1 MASYAIKGD
10 FIWTE
15 EPSRFRTMRNGY
27 LVVDNGVIESL
38 TEECPENY
46 DIIDYSGH
54 LIIPGLS
61 DLHLHAPQYAYM
73 GLYMDEELL
82 TWLEKHTFP
91 EEAKYGNIG
100 YAEKAYTA
108 FVKDLLSGP
117 TTRLSA
123 FGTIHADST
132 LLLMR
137 LLDEAGFYGFA
148 GKVNMD
154 RNSPDYLSE
163 DTDVSISETIRFLDS
178 AEGNIK
184 PIITPRFIP
193 SCSDKLL
200 RKLGMIAKERNL
212 PVQSHLD
219 ENLSEIS
226 WVQELCPW
234 SEFYGDAY
242 DRSGLFGGADC
253 PTIMAH
259 CVYSD
264 DREIARMKER
274 GVFIAHCPESNMNL
288 SSGIAPVRRYLE
300 EGMRIGLG
308 SDVAGG
314 STENLF
320 RAMSFAVQ
328 ASKMRWRLTDQT
340 EAPLTAEE
348 VFYMASKGGGAF
360 FGKAG
365 SFENGYD
372 FDAVVLDDSRL
383 KSPRPLDI
391 RSRLERMIYLA
402 DEREIRAKFVKGQE
416 ISL

>member
-137 LLDEAGFYGFA
+137 LLDEAGFCGFA

-219 ENLSEIS
+219 ENLSEVE
-226 WVQELCPW
+226 WVKELCPW
-234 SEFYGDAY
+234 STSYSDAY
-242 DRSGLFGGADC
+242 DHFGLLGNT

-259 CVYSD
+259 VVWPSD
-264 DREIARMKER
+264 DEIALLSER
-274 GVFIAHCPESNMNL
+274 DVFVAHAPSSNTNL
-288 SSGIAPVRRYLE
+288 SSGIAPVRKFMKN
-300 EGMRIGLG
+300 GVKTGLAT
-308 SDVAGG
+308 DVSGG
-314 STENLF
+314 SSLSLF
-320 RAMSFAVQ
+320 RVIQDAIGV
-328 ASKMRWRLTDQT
+328 SKLRWRIKDDSDS
-340 EAPLTAEE
+340 PLTTSEA
-348 VFYMASKGGGAF
+348 FFLASKGGGAF
-360 FGKAG
+360 FGKVG
-365 SFENGYD
+365 SFEAG
-372 FDAVVLDDSRL
+372 FDADFSVLDESL
-383 KSPRPLDI
+383 INTPLDGL
-391 RSRLERMIYLA
+391 SVSERLEMYIYRAA
-402 DEREIRAKFVKGQE
+402 DKPVFAKYIKGKKVH
-416 ISL
+416 

>member
-73 GLYMDEELL
+73 GLHMDEELL

-219 ENLSEIS
+219 ENLSEVE
-226 WVQELCPW
+226 WVKELCPW
-234 SEFYGDAY
+234 STSYSDAY
-242 DRSGLFGGADC
+242 DHFGLLGNT

-259 CVYSD
+259 VVWPSD
-264 DREIARMKER
+264 DEIALLSER
-274 GVFIAHCPESNMNL
+274 DVFVAHAPSSNTNL
-288 SSGIAPVRRYLE
+288 SSGIAPVRKFMKN
-300 EGMRIGLG
+300 GVKTGLAT
-308 SDVAGG
+308 DVSGG
-314 STENLF
+314 SSLSLF
-320 RAMSFAVQ
+320 RVIQEAIGV
-328 ASKMRWRLTDQT
+328 SKLRWRIKDDSDS
-340 EAPLTAEE
+340 PLTTSEA
-348 VFYMASKGGGAF
+348 FFLASKGGGAF
-360 FGKAG
+360 FGKVG
-365 SFENGYD
+365 SFEAG
-372 FDAVVLDDSRL
+372 FDADFSVLDESL
-383 KSPRPLDI
+383 INTPLDGL
-391 RSRLERMIYLA
+391 SVNERLEMYIYRAA
-402 DEREIRAKFVKGQE
+402 DKPVFAKYIKGKKVH
-416 ISL
+416 

>member
-1 MASYAIKGD
+1 MALYAIKGD

-91 EEAKYGNIG
+91 EEAKYRNIG

-219 ENLSEIS
+219 ENLSEVE
-226 WVQELCPW
+226 WVKELCPW
-234 SEFYGDAY
+234 STSYSDAY
-242 DRSGLFGGADC
+242 DHFGLLGNT

-259 CVYSD
+259 VVWPSD
-264 DREIARMKER
+264 DEIALLSER
-274 GVFIAHCPESNMNL
+274 DVFVAHAPSSNTNL
-288 SSGIAPVRRYLE
+288 SSGIAPVRKFMKN
-300 EGMRIGLG
+300 GVKTGLAT
-308 SDVAGG
+308 DVSGG
-314 STENLF
+314 SSLSLF
-320 RAMSFAVQ
+320 RVIQDAIGV
-328 ASKMRWRLTDQT
+328 SKLRWRLKDDSDS
-340 EAPLTAEE
+340 PLTTSEA
-348 VFYMASKGGGAF
+348 FFLASKGGGAF
-360 FGKAG
+360 FGKVG
-365 SFENGYD
+365 SFEAG
-372 FDAVVLDDSRL
+372 FDADFSVLDESL
-383 KSPRPLDI
+383 INTPLDGL
-391 RSRLERMIYLA
+391 SVSERLEMYIYRAA
-402 DEREIRAKFVKGQE
+402 DKPVFAKYIKGKKVH
-416 ISL
+416 

>member
-38 TEECPENY
+38 SEECPENY

-219 ENLSEIS
+219 ENLSEVE
-226 WVQELCPW
+226 WVKELCPW
-234 SEFYGDAY
+234 STSYSDAY
-242 DRSGLFGGADC
+242 DHFGLLGNT

-259 CVYSD
+259 VVWPSD
-264 DREIARMKER
+264 DEIALLSER
-274 GVFIAHCPESNMNL
+274 DVFVAHAPSSNTNL
-288 SSGIAPVRRYLE
+288 SSGIAPVRKFMKN
-300 EGMRIGLG
+300 GVKTGLAT
-308 SDVAGG
+308 DVSGG
-314 STENLF
+314 SSLSLF
-320 RAMSFAVQ
+320 RVIQEAIGV
-328 ASKMRWRLTDQT
+328 SKLRWRIKDDSDS
-340 EAPLTAEE
+340 PLTTSEA
-348 VFYMASKGGGAF
+348 FFLASKGGGAF
-360 FGKAG
+360 FGKVG
-365 SFENGYD
+365 SFEAG
-372 FDAVVLDDSRL
+372 FDADFSVLDESL
-383 KSPRPLDI
+383 INTPLDGL
-391 RSRLERMIYLA
+391 SVSERLEMYIYRAA
-402 DEREIRAKFVKGQE
+402 DKPVFAKYIKGKKVH
-416 ISL
+416 

>member
-46 DIIDYSGH
+46 DILDYSGH

-219 ENLSEIS
+219 ENLSEVE
-226 WVQELCPW
+226 WVKELCPW
-234 SEFYGDAY
+234 STSYSDAY
-242 DRSGLFGGADC
+242 DHFGLLGNT

-259 CVYSD
+259 VVWPSD
-264 DREIARMKER
+264 DEIALLSER
-274 GVFIAHCPESNMNL
+274 DVFVAHAPSSNTNL
-288 SSGIAPVRRYLE
+288 SSGISPVRKFMKN
-300 EGMRIGLG
+300 GVKTGLAT
-308 SDVAGG
+308 DVSGG
-314 STENLF
+314 SSLSLF
-320 RAMSFAVQ
+320 RVIQDAIGV
-328 ASKMRWRLTDQT
+328 SKLRWRLKDDSDS
-340 EAPLTAEE
+340 PLTTSEA
-348 VFYMASKGGGAF
+348 FFLASKGGGAF
-360 FGKAG
+360 FGKVG
-365 SFENGYD
+365 SFEAG
-372 FDAVVLDDSRL
+372 FDADFSVLDESL
-383 KSPRPLDI
+383 INTPLDGL
-391 RSRLERMIYLA
+391 SVSERLEMYIYRAA
-402 DEREIRAKFVKGQE
+402 DKPVFAKYIKGKKVH
-416 ISL
+416 

>member
-219 ENLSEIS
+219 ENLSEVE
-226 WVQELCPW
+226 WVKELCPW
-234 SEFYGDAY
+234 STSYSDAY
-242 DRSGLFGGADC
+242 DHFGLLGNT

-259 CVYSD
+259 VVWPSD
-264 DREIARMKER
+264 DEIALLSER
-274 GVFIAHCPESNMNL
+274 DVFVAHAPSSNTNL
-288 SSGIAPVRRYLE
+288 SSGIAPVRKFMKN
-300 EGMRIGLG
+300 GVKTGLAT
-308 SDVAGG
+308 DVSGG
-314 STENLF
+314 SSLSLF
-320 RAMSFAVQ
+320 RVIQEAIGV
-328 ASKMRWRLTDQT
+328 SKLRWRIKDDSDS
-340 EAPLTAEE
+340 PLTTSEA
-348 VFYMASKGGGAF
+348 FFLASKGGGVF
-360 FGKAG
+360 FGKVG
-365 SFENGYD
+365 SFEAG
-372 FDAVVLDDSRL
+372 FDADFSVLDESLINTPFDGLSV
-383 KSPRPLDI
+383 SE
-391 RSRLERMIYLA
+391 RLEMYIYRAA
-402 DEREIRAKFVKGQE
+402 DKPVFAKYIKGKKVH
-416 ISL
+416 

>member
-1 MASYAIKGD
+1 MALYAIKGD

-82 TWLEKHTFP
+82 AWLEKHTFP

-123 FGTIHADST
+123 FGTIHTDST

-200 RKLGMIAKERNL
+200 RKLGIIAKERNL

-219 ENLSEIS
+219 ENLSEVE
-226 WVQELCPW
+226 WVKELCPW
-234 SEFYGDAY
+234 STSYSDAY
-242 DRSGLFGGADC
+242 DHFGLLGNT

-259 CVYSD
+259 VVWPSD
-264 DREIARMKER
+264 DEIALLSER
-274 GVFIAHCPESNMNL
+274 DVFVAHAPSSNTNL
-288 SSGIAPVRRYLE
+288 SSGISPVRKFMKN
-300 EGMRIGLG
+300 GVKTGLAT
-308 SDVAGG
+308 DVSGG
-314 STENLF
+314 SSLSLF
-320 RAMSFAVQ
+320 RVIQDAIGV
-328 ASKMRWRLTDQT
+328 SKLRWRLKDDSDS
-340 EAPLTAEE
+340 PLTTSEA
-348 VFYMASKGGGAF
+348 FFLASKGGGAF
-360 FGKAG
+360 FGKVG
-365 SFENGYD
+365 SFEAG
-372 FDAVVLDDSRL
+372 FDADFSVLDESL
-383 KSPRPLDI
+383 INTPLDGL
-391 RSRLERMIYLA
+391 SVSERLEMYIYRAA
-402 DEREIRAKFVKGQE
+402 DKPVFAKYIKGKKVH
-416 ISL
+416 

>member
-219 ENLSEIS
+219 ENLSEVE
-226 WVQELCPW
+226 WVKELCPW
-234 SEFYGDAY
+234 STSYSDAY
-242 DRSGLFGGADC
+242 DHFGLLGNT

-259 CVYSD
+259 VVWPSD
-264 DREIARMKER
+264 DEIALLSER
-274 GVFIAHCPESNMNL
+274 DVFVAHAPSSNTNL
-288 SSGIAPVRRYLE
+288 SSGIAPVRKFMKN
-300 EGMRIGLG
+300 GVKTGLAT
-308 SDVAGG
+308 DVSGG
-314 STENLF
+314 SSLSLF
-320 RAMSFAVQ
+320 RVIQDAIGV
-328 ASKMRWRLTDQT
+328 SKLRWRLKDDSDS
-340 EAPLTAEE
+340 PLTTSEA
-348 VFYMASKGGGAF
+348 FFLASKGGGAF
-360 FGKAG
+360 FGKVG
-365 SFENGYD
+365 SFEAG
-372 FDAVVLDDSRL
+372 FDADFSVLDESL
-383 KSPRPLDI
+383 INTPLDGL
-391 RSRLERMIYLA
+391 SVNERLEMYIYRAA
-402 DEREIRAKFVKGQE
+402 DKPVFAKYIKGKKVH
-416 ISL
+416 

>member
-219 ENLSEIS
+219 ENLSEVE
-226 WVQELCPW
+226 WVKELCPW
-234 SEFYGDAY
+234 STSYSDAY
-242 DRSGLFGGADC
+242 DHFGLLGNT

-259 CVYSD
+259 VVWPSD
-264 DREIARMKER
+264 DEIALLSER
-274 GVFIAHCPESNMNL
+274 DVFVAHAPSSNTNL
-288 SSGIAPVRRYLE
+288 SSGIAPVRKFMKN
-300 EGMRIGLG
+300 GVKTGLAT
-308 SDVAGG
+308 DVSGG
-314 STENLF
+314 SSLSLF
-320 RAMSFAVQ
+320 RVIQDAIGV
-328 ASKMRWRLTDQT
+328 SKLRWRLKDDSDS
-340 EAPLTAEE
+340 PLTTSEA
-348 VFYMASKGGGAF
+348 FFLASKGGGAF
-360 FGKAG
+360 FGKVG
-365 SFENGYD
+365 SFEAG
-372 FDAVVLDDSRL
+372 FDADFSVLDESL
-383 KSPRPLDI
+383 INTPLDGL
-391 RSRLERMIYLA
+391 SVSERLEMYIYRAA
-402 DEREIRAKFVKGQE
+402 DKPVFAKYIKGKKVH
-416 ISL
+416 

>member
-219 ENLSEIS
+219 ENLSEVE
-226 WVQELCPW
+226 WVKEICPW
-234 SEFYGDAY
+234 STSYSDAY
-242 DRSGLFGGADC
+242 DHFGLLGNT

-259 CVYSD
+259 VVWPSD
-264 DREIARMKER
+264 DEIALLSER
-274 GVFIAHCPESNMNL
+274 DVFVAHAPSSNTNL
-288 SSGIAPVRRYLE
+288 SSGIAPVRKFMKN
-300 EGMRIGLG
+300 GVKTGLAT
-308 SDVAGG
+308 DVSGG
-314 STENLF
+314 SSLSLF
-320 RAMSFAVQ
+320 RVIQEAIGV
-328 ASKMRWRLTDQT
+328 SKLRWRIKDDSDS
-340 EAPLTAEE
+340 PLTTSEA
-348 VFYMASKGGGAF
+348 FFLASKGGGAF
-360 FGKAG
+360 FGKVG
-365 SFENGYD
+365 SFEAG
-372 FDAVVLDDSRL
+372 FDADFSVLDESL
-383 KSPRPLDI
+383 INTPLDGL
-391 RSRLERMIYLA
+391 SVSERLEMYIYRAA
-402 DEREIRAKFVKGQE
+402 DKPVFAKYIKGKKVH
-416 ISL
+416 

>member
-212 PVQSHLD
+212 PAQSHLD
-219 ENLSEIS
+219 ENLSEVE
-226 WVQELCPW
+226 WVKELCPW
-234 SEFYGDAY
+234 STSYSDAY
-242 DRSGLFGGADC
+242 DHFGLLGNT

-259 CVYSD
+259 VVWPSD
-264 DREIARMKER
+264 DEIALLSER
-274 GVFIAHCPESNMNL
+274 DVFVAHAPSSNTNL
-288 SSGIAPVRRYLE
+288 SSGIAPVRKFMKN
-300 EGMRIGLG
+300 GVKTGLAT
-308 SDVAGG
+308 DVSGG
-314 STENLF
+314 SSLSLF
-320 RAMSFAVQ
+320 RVIQEAIGV
-328 ASKMRWRLTDQT
+328 SKLRWRIKDDSDS
-340 EAPLTAEE
+340 PLTTSEA
-348 VFYMASKGGGAF
+348 FFLASKGGGAF
-360 FGKAG
+360 FGKVG
-365 SFENGYD
+365 SFEAG
-372 FDAVVLDDSRL
+372 FDADFSVLDESL
-383 KSPRPLDI
+383 INTPLDGL
-391 RSRLERMIYLA
+391 SVNERLEMYIYRAA
-402 DEREIRAKFVKGQE
+402 DKPVFAKYIKGKKVH
-416 ISL
+416 

>member
-1 MASYAIKGD
+1 MALYAIKGD

-15 EPSRFRTMRNGY
+15 EPYRFRTMRNGY

-91 EEAKYGNIG
+91 EEAKYRNIG

-219 ENLSEIS
+219 ENLSEVE
-226 WVQELCPW
+226 WVKELCPW
-234 SEFYGDAY
+234 STSYSDAY
-242 DRSGLFGGADC
+242 DHFGLLGNT

-259 CVYSD
+259 VVWPSD
-264 DREIARMKER
+264 DEIALLSER
-274 GVFIAHCPESNMNL
+274 DVFVAHAPSSNTNL
-288 SSGIAPVRRYLE
+288 SSGIAPVRKFMKN
-300 EGMRIGLG
+300 GVKTGLAT
-308 SDVAGG
+308 DVSGG
-314 STENLF
+314 SSLSLF
-320 RAMSFAVQ
+320 RVIQDAIGV
-328 ASKMRWRLTDQT
+328 SKLRWRLKDDSDS
-340 EAPLTAEE
+340 PLTTSEA
-348 VFYMASKGGGAF
+348 FFLASKGGGAF
-360 FGKAG
+360 FGKVG
-365 SFENGYD
+365 SFEAG
-372 FDAVVLDDSRL
+372 FDADFSVLDESL
-383 KSPRPLDI
+383 INTPLDGL
-391 RSRLERMIYLA
+391 SVSERLEMYIYRAA
-402 DEREIRAKFVKGQE
+402 DKPVFAKYIKGKKVH
-416 ISL
+416 

>member
-1 MASYAIKGD
+1 MALYAIKGD

-219 ENLSEIS
+219 ENLSEVE
-226 WVQELCPW
+226 WVKELCPW
-234 SEFYGDAY
+234 STSYSDAY
-242 DRSGLFGGADC
+242 DHFGLLGNT

-259 CVYSD
+259 VVWPSD
-264 DREIARMKER
+264 DEIALLSER
-274 GVFIAHCPESNMNL
+274 DVFVAHAPSSNTNL
-288 SSGIAPVRRYLE
+288 SSGIAPVRKFMKN
-300 EGMRIGLG
+300 GVKTGFAT
-308 SDVAGG
+308 DVSGG
-314 STENLF
+314 SSLSLF
-320 RAMSFAVQ
+320 RVIQDAIGV
-328 ASKMRWRLTDQT
+328 SKLRWRLKDNSDS
-340 EAPLTAEE
+340 PLTTSEA
-348 VFYMASKGGGAF
+348 FFLASKGGGAF
-360 FGKAG
+360 FGKVG
-365 SFENGYD
+365 SFEAG
-372 FDAVVLDDSRL
+372 FDADFSVLDESL
-383 KSPRPLDI
+383 INTPLDGL
-391 RSRLERMIYLA
+391 SVSERLEMYIYRAA
-402 DEREIRAKFVKGQE
+402 DKPVFAKYIKGKKVH
-416 ISL
+416 

>member
-219 ENLSEIS
+219 ENLSEVE
-226 WVQELCPW
+226 WVKELCPW
-234 SEFYGDAY
+234 STSYSDAY
-242 DRSGLFGGADC
+242 DHFGLLGNT

-259 CVYSD
+259 VVWPSD
-264 DREIARMKER
+264 DEIALLSER
-274 GVFIAHCPESNMNL
+274 DVFVAHAPSSNTNL
-288 SSGIAPVRRYLE
+288 SSGISPVRKFMKN
-300 EGMRIGLG
+300 GVKTGLAT
-308 SDVAGG
+308 DVSGG
-314 STENLF
+314 SSLSLF
-320 RAMSFAVQ
+320 RVMQDAIGV
-328 ASKMRWRLTDQT
+328 SKLRWRLKDDSDS
-340 EAPLTAEE
+340 PLTTSEA
-348 VFYMASKGGGAF
+348 FFLASKGGGAF
-360 FGKAG
+360 FGKVG
-365 SFENGYD
+365 SFEAG
-372 FDAVVLDDSRL
+372 FDADFSVLDESL
-383 KSPRPLDI
+383 INTPLDGL
-391 RSRLERMIYLA
+391 SVSERLEMYIYRAA
-402 DEREIRAKFVKGQE
+402 DKPVFAKYIKGKKVH
-416 ISL
+416 

>member
-200 RKLGMIAKERNL
+200 RKLGIIAKERNL

-219 ENLSEIS
+219 ENLSEVE
-226 WVQELCPW
+226 WVKELCPW
-234 SEFYGDAY
+234 STSYSDAY
-242 DRSGLFGGADC
+242 DHFGLLGNT

-259 CVYSD
+259 VVWPSD
-264 DREIARMKER
+264 DEIALLSER
-274 GVFIAHCPESNMNL
+274 DVFVAHAPSSNTNL
-288 SSGIAPVRRYLE
+288 SSGIAPVRKFMKN
-300 EGMRIGLG
+300 GVKTGLAT
-308 SDVAGG
+308 DVSGG
-314 STENLF
+314 SSLSLF
-320 RAMSFAVQ
+320 RVIQEAIGV
-328 ASKMRWRLTDQT
+328 SKLRWRIKDDSDS
-340 EAPLTAEE
+340 PLTTSEA
-348 VFYMASKGGGAF
+348 FFLASKGGGAF
-360 FGKAG
+360 FGKVG
-365 SFENGYD
+365 SFEAG
-372 FDAVVLDDSRL
+372 FDADFSVLDESL
-383 KSPRPLDI
+383 INTPLDGL
-391 RSRLERMIYLA
+391 SVNERLEMYIYRAA
-402 DEREIRAKFVKGQE
+402 DKPVFAKYIKGKKVH
-416 ISL
+416 

>member
-200 RKLGMIAKERNL
+200 RKLGIIAKERNL

-219 ENLSEIS
+219 ENLSEVE
-226 WVQELCPW
+226 WVKELCPW
-234 SEFYGDAY
+234 STSYSDAY
-242 DRSGLFGGADC
+242 DHFGLLGNT

-259 CVYSD
+259 VVWPSD
-264 DREIARMKER
+264 DEIALLSER
-274 GVFIAHCPESNMNL
+274 DVFVAHAPSSNTNL
-288 SSGIAPVRRYLE
+288 SSGIAPVRKFMKN
-300 EGMRIGLG
+300 GVKTGLAT
-308 SDVAGG
+308 DVSGG
-314 STENLF
+314 SSLSLF
-320 RAMSFAVQ
+320 RVIQDAIGV
-328 ASKMRWRLTDQT
+328 SKLRWRIKDDSDS
-340 EAPLTAEE
+340 PLTTSEA
-348 VFYMASKGGGAF
+348 FFLASKGGGAF
-360 FGKAG
+360 FGKVG
-365 SFENGYD
+365 SFEAG
-372 FDAVVLDDSRL
+372 FDADFSVLDESL
-383 KSPRPLDI
+383 INTPLDGL
-391 RSRLERMIYLA
+391 SVSERLEMYIYRAA
-402 DEREIRAKFVKGQE
+402 DKPVFAKYIKGKKVH
-416 ISL
+416 

>member
-38 TEECPENY
+38 TDECPENY

-61 DLHLHAPQYAYM
+61 DLHLHSPQYAYM

-123 FGTIHADST
+123 FGTIHTDST

-219 ENLSEIS
+219 ENLSEVE
-226 WVQELCPW
+226 WVKELCPW
-234 SEFYGDAY
+234 STSYSDAY
-242 DRSGLFGGADC
+242 DHFGLLGNT

-259 CVYSD
+259 VVWPSD
-264 DREIARMKER
+264 DEIALLSER
-274 GVFIAHCPESNMNL
+274 DVFVAHAPSSNTNL
-288 SSGIAPVRRYLE
+288 SSGIAPVRKFMKN
-300 EGMRIGLG
+300 GVKTGLAT
-308 SDVAGG
+308 DVSGG
-314 STENLF
+314 SSLSLF
-320 RAMSFAVQ
+320 RVMQDAIGV
-328 ASKMRWRLTDQT
+328 SKLRWRLKDDSDS
-340 EAPLTAEE
+340 PLTTSEA
-348 VFYMASKGGGAF
+348 FFLASKGGGAF
-360 FGKAG
+360 FGKVG
-365 SFENGYD
+365 SFEAG
-372 FDAVVLDDSRL
+372 FDADFSVLDESL
-383 KSPRPLDI
+383 INTPLDGL
-391 RSRLERMIYLA
+391 SVSERLEMYIYRAA
-402 DEREIRAKFVKGQE
+402 DKPVFAKYIKGKKVH
-416 ISL
+416 

>member
-137 LLDEAGFYGFA
+137 LFDEAGFYGFA

-219 ENLSEIS
+219 ENLSEVE
-226 WVQELCPW
+226 WVKELCPW
-234 SEFYGDAY
+234 STSYSDAY
-242 DRSGLFGGADC
+242 DHFGLLGNT

-259 CVYSD
+259 VVWPSD
-264 DREIARMKER
+264 DEIALLSER
-274 GVFIAHCPESNMNL
+274 DVFVAHAPSSNTNL
-288 SSGIAPVRRYLE
+288 SSGIAPVRKFMKN
-300 EGMRIGLG
+300 GVKTGLAT
-308 SDVAGG
+308 DVSGG
-314 STENLF
+314 SSLSLF
-320 RAMSFAVQ
+320 RVIQDAIGV
-328 ASKMRWRLTDQT
+328 SKLRWRLKDDSDS
-340 EAPLTAEE
+340 PLTTSEA
-348 VFYMASKGGGAF
+348 FFLASKGGGAF
-360 FGKAG
+360 FGKVG
-365 SFENGYD
+365 SFEAG
-372 FDAVVLDDSRL
+372 FDADFSVLDESL
-383 KSPRPLDI
+383 INTPLDGL
-391 RSRLERMIYLA
+391 SVSERLEMYIYRAA
-402 DEREIRAKFVKGQE
+402 DKPVFAKYIKGKKVH
-416 ISL
+416 

>member
-219 ENLSEIS
+219 ENLSEVE
-226 WVQELCPW
+226 WVKEICPW
-234 SEFYGDAY
+234 STSYSDAY
-242 DRSGLFGGADC
+242 DHFGLLGNT

-259 CVYSD
+259 VVWPSD
-264 DREIARMKER
+264 DEIALLSER
-274 GVFIAHCPESNMNL
+274 DVFVAHAPSSNTNL
-288 SSGIAPVRRYLE
+288 SSGIAPVRKFMKN
-300 EGMRIGLG
+300 GVKTGLAT
-308 SDVAGG
+308 DVSGG
-314 STENLF
+314 SSLSLF
-320 RAMSFAVQ
+320 RVIQEAIGV
-328 ASKMRWRLTDQT
+328 SKLRWRIKDDSDS
-340 EAPLTAEE
+340 PLTTSEA
-348 VFYMASKGGGAF
+348 FFLASKGGGAF
-360 FGKAG
+360 FGKVG
-365 SFENGYD
+365 SFEAG
-372 FDAVVLDDSRL
+372 FDADFSVLDESL
-383 KSPRPLDI
+383 INTPLDGL
-391 RSRLERMIYLA
+391 SVNERLEMYIYRAA
-402 DEREIRAKFVKGQE
+402 DKPVFAKYIKGKKVH
-416 ISL
+416 

>member
-82 TWLEKHTFP
+82 TWLKKHTFP

-219 ENLSEIS
+219 ENLSEVE
-226 WVQELCPW
+226 WVKELCPW
-234 SEFYGDAY
+234 STSYSDAY
-242 DRSGLFGGADC
+242 DHFGLLGNT

-259 CVYSD
+259 VVWPSD
-264 DREIARMKER
+264 DEIALLSER
-274 GVFIAHCPESNMNL
+274 DVFVAHAPSSNTNL
-288 SSGIAPVRRYLE
+288 SSGIAPVRKFMKN
-300 EGMRIGLG
+300 GVKTGLAT
-308 SDVAGG
+308 DVSGG
-314 STENLF
+314 SSLSLF
-320 RAMSFAVQ
+320 RVIQEAIGV
-328 ASKMRWRLTDQT
+328 SKLRWRIKDDSDS
-340 EAPLTAEE
+340 PLTTSEA
-348 VFYMASKGGGAF
+348 FFLASKGGGAF
-360 FGKAG
+360 FGKVG
-365 SFENGYD
+365 SFEAG
-372 FDAVVLDDSRL
+372 FDADFSVLDESL
-383 KSPRPLDI
+383 INTPLDGL
-391 RSRLERMIYLA
+391 SVNERLEMYIYRAA
-402 DEREIRAKFVKGQE
+402 DKPVFAKYIKGKKVH
-416 ISL
+416 

>member
-1 MASYAIKGD
+1 MALYAIKGD

-91 EEAKYGNIG
+91 EEAKYRNIG

-219 ENLSEIS
+219 ENLSEVE
-226 WVQELCPW
+226 WVKELCPW
-234 SEFYGDAY
+234 STSYSDAY
-242 DRSGLFGGADC
+242 DHFGLLENT

-259 CVYSD
+259 VVWPSD
-264 DREIARMKER
+264 DEIALLSER
-274 GVFIAHCPESNMNL
+274 DVFVAHAPSSNTNL
-288 SSGIAPVRRYLE
+288 SSGIAPVRKFMKN
-300 EGMRIGLG
+300 GVKTGLAT
-308 SDVAGG
+308 DVSGG
-314 STENLF
+314 SSLSLF
-320 RAMSFAVQ
+320 RVIQDAIGV
-328 ASKMRWRLTDQT
+328 SKLRWRLKDDSDSPLSTS
-340 EAPLTAEE
+340 EAFFL
-348 VFYMASKGGGAF
+348 ASKGGGAF
-360 FGKAG
+360 FGKVG
-365 SFENGYD
+365 SFEAG
-372 FDAVVLDDSRL
+372 FDADFSVLDESL
-383 KSPRPLDI
+383 INTPLDGL
-391 RSRLERMIYLA
+391 SVNERLEMYIYRAA
-402 DEREIRAKFVKGQE
+402 DKPVFAKYIKGKKVH
-416 ISL
+416 

>member
-163 DTDVSISETIRFLDS
+163 DTDVSISETIRFLVS

-219 ENLSEIS
+219 ENLSEVE
-226 WVQELCPW
+226 WVKELCPW
-234 SEFYGDAY
+234 STSYSDAY
-242 DRSGLFGGADC
+242 DHFGLLGNT

-259 CVYSD
+259 VVWPSD
-264 DREIARMKER
+264 DEIALLSER
-274 GVFIAHCPESNMNL
+274 DVFVAHAPSSNTNL
-288 SSGIAPVRRYLE
+288 SSGIAPVRKFMKN
-300 EGMRIGLG
+300 GVTTGLAT
-308 SDVAGG
+308 DVSGG
-314 STENLF
+314 SSLSLF
-320 RAMSFAVQ
+320 RVIQDAIGV
-328 ASKMRWRLTDQT
+328 SKLRWRLKDNSDS
-340 EAPLTAEE
+340 PLTTSEA
-348 VFYMASKGGGAF
+348 FFLASKGGGAF
-360 FGKAG
+360 FGKVG
-365 SFENGYD
+365 SFEAG
-372 FDAVVLDDSRL
+372 FDADFSVLDESL
-383 KSPRPLDI
+383 INTPLDGL
-391 RSRLERMIYLA
+391 SVSERLEMYIYRTA
-402 DEREIRAKFVKGQE
+402 DKPVFAKYIKGKKVH
-416 ISL
+416 

>member
-219 ENLSEIS
+219 ENLSEVE
-226 WVQELCPW
+226 WVKDLCPW
-234 SEFYGDAY
+234 STSYSDAY
-242 DRSGLFGGADC
+242 DHFGLLGNT

-259 CVYSD
+259 VVWPSD
-264 DREIARMKER
+264 DEIALLSER
-274 GVFIAHCPESNMNL
+274 DVFVAHAPSSNTNL
-288 SSGIAPVRRYLE
+288 SSGISPVRKFMKN
-300 EGMRIGLG
+300 GVKTGLAT
-308 SDVAGG
+308 DVSGG
-314 STENLF
+314 SSLSLF
-320 RAMSFAVQ
+320 RVMQDAIGV
-328 ASKMRWRLTDQT
+328 SKLRWRLKDDSDS
-340 EAPLTAEE
+340 PLTTSEA
-348 VFYMASKGGGAF
+348 FFLASKGGGAF
-360 FGKAG
+360 FGKVG
-365 SFENGYD
+365 SFEAG
-372 FDAVVLDDSRL
+372 FDADFSVLDESL
-383 KSPRPLDI
+383 INTPLDGL
-391 RSRLERMIYLA
+391 SVSERLEMYIYRAA
-402 DEREIRAKFVKGQE
+402 DKPVFAKYIKGKKVH
-416 ISL
+416 

>member
-219 ENLSEIS
+219 ENLSEVE
-226 WVQELCPW
+226 WVKELCPW
-234 SEFYGDAY
+234 STSYSDAY
-242 DRSGLFGGADC
+242 DHFGLLGNT

-259 CVYSD
+259 VVWPSD
-264 DREIARMKER
+264 DEIALLSER
-274 GVFIAHCPESNMNL
+274 DVFVAHAPSSNTNL
-288 SSGIAPVRRYLE
+288 SSGIAPVRKFMKN
-300 EGMRIGLG
+300 GVKTGFAT
-308 SDVAGG
+308 DVSGG
-314 STENLF
+314 SSLSLF
-320 RAMSFAVQ
+320 RVIQEAIGV
-328 ASKMRWRLTDQT
+328 SKLRWRIKDDSDS
-340 EAPLTAEE
+340 PLTTSEA
-348 VFYMASKGGGAF
+348 FFLASKGGGAF
-360 FGKAG
+360 FGKVG
-365 SFENGYD
+365 SFEAG
-372 FDAVVLDDSRL
+372 FDADFSVLDESL
-383 KSPRPLDI
+383 INTPLDGL
-391 RSRLERMIYLA
+391 SVSERLEMYIYRAA
-402 DEREIRAKFVKGQE
+402 DKPVFAKYIKGKKVH
-416 ISL
+416 

>member
-219 ENLSEIS
+219 ENLSEVE
-226 WVQELCPW
+226 WVKELCPW
-234 SEFYGDAY
+234 STSYSDAY
-242 DRSGLFGGADC
+242 DHFGLLGNT

-259 CVYSD
+259 VVWPSD
-264 DREIARMKER
+264 DEIALLSER
-274 GVFIAHCPESNMNL
+274 DVFVAHAPSSNTNL
-288 SSGIAPVRRYLE
+288 SSGIAPVRKFMKN
-300 EGMRIGLG
+300 GVKTGLAT
-308 SDVAGG
+308 DVSGG
-314 STENLF
+314 SSLSLF
-320 RAMSFAVQ
+320 RVIQDAIGV
-328 ASKMRWRLTDQT
+328 SKLRWRIKDDSDS
-340 EAPLTAEE
+340 PLTTSEA
-348 VFYMASKGGGAF
+348 FFLASKGGGAF
-360 FGKAG
+360 FGKVG
-365 SFENGYD
+365 SFEAG
-372 FDAVVLDDSRL
+372 FDADFSVLDESL
-383 KSPRPLDI
+383 INTPLDGL
-391 RSRLERMIYLA
+391 SVNERLEMYIYRAA
-402 DEREIRAKFVKGQE
+402 DKPVFAKYIKGKKVH
-416 ISL
+416 

>member
-219 ENLSEIS
+219 ENLSEVE
-226 WVQELCPW
+226 WVKELCPW
-234 SEFYGDAY
+234 STSYSDAY
-242 DRSGLFGGADC
+242 DHFGLLGNT

-259 CVYSD
+259 VVWPSD
-264 DREIARMKER
+264 DEIALLSER
-274 GVFIAHCPESNMNL
+274 DVFVAHAPSSNTNL
-288 SSGIAPVRRYLE
+288 SSGIAPVRKFMKN
-300 EGMRIGLG
+300 GVKTGLAT
-308 SDVAGG
+308 DVSGG
-314 STENLF
+314 SSLSLF
-320 RAMSFAVQ
+320 RVIQDAIGV
-328 ASKMRWRLTDQT
+328 SKLRWRIKDDSDS
-340 EAPLTAEE
+340 PLTTSEA
-348 VFYMASKGGGAF
+348 FFLASKGGGAF
-360 FGKAG
+360 FGKVG
-365 SFENGYD
+365 SFEAG
-372 FDAVVLDDSRL
+372 FDADFSVLDESL
-383 KSPRPLDI
+383 INTPLDGL
-391 RSRLERMIYLA
+391 SVSERLEMYIYRAA
-402 DEREIRAKFVKGQE
+402 DKPVFAKYIKGKKVH
-416 ISL
+416 

>member
-200 RKLGMIAKERNL
+200 RKLGIIAKERNL

-219 ENLSEIS
+219 ENLSEVE
-226 WVQELCPW
+226 WVKELCPW
-234 SEFYGDAY
+234 STSYSDAY
-242 DRSGLFGGADC
+242 DHFGLLGNT

-259 CVYSD
+259 VVWPSD
-264 DREIARMKER
+264 DEIALLSER
-274 GVFIAHCPESNMNL
+274 DVFVAHAPSSNTNL
-288 SSGIAPVRRYLE
+288 SSGISPVRKFMKN
-300 EGMRIGLG
+300 GVKTGLAT
-308 SDVAGG
+308 DVSGG
-314 STENLF
+314 SSLSLF
-320 RAMSFAVQ
+320 RVMQDAIGV
-328 ASKMRWRLTDQT
+328 SKLRWRLKDDSDS
-340 EAPLTAEE
+340 PLTTSEA
-348 VFYMASKGGGAF
+348 FFLASKGGGAF
-360 FGKAG
+360 FGKVG
-365 SFENGYD
+365 SFEAG
-372 FDAVVLDDSRL
+372 FDADFSVLDESL
-383 KSPRPLDI
+383 INTPLDGL
-391 RSRLERMIYLA
+391 SVSERLEMYIYRAA
-402 DEREIRAKFVKGQE
+402 DKPVFAKYIKGKKVH
-416 ISL
+416 

>member
-219 ENLSEIS
+219 ENLSEVE
-226 WVQELCPW
+226 WVKELCPW
-234 SEFYGDAY
+234 STSYSDAY
-242 DRSGLFGGADC
+242 DHFGLLGNT

-259 CVYSD
+259 VVWPSD
-264 DREIARMKER
+264 DEIALLSER
-274 GVFIAHCPESNMNL
+274 DVFVAHAPSSNTNL
-288 SSGIAPVRRYLE
+288 SSGIAPVRKF
-300 EGMRIGLG
+300 MKNSVKTGLAT
-308 SDVAGG
+308 DVSGG
-314 STENLF
+314 SSLSLF
-320 RAMSFAVQ
+320 RVIQEAIGV
-328 ASKMRWRLTDQT
+328 SKLRWRIKDDSDS
-340 EAPLTAEE
+340 PLTTSEA
-348 VFYMASKGGGAF
+348 FFLASKGGGAF
-360 FGKAG
+360 FGKVG
-365 SFENGYD
+365 SFEAG
-372 FDAVVLDDSRL
+372 FDADFSVLDESL
-383 KSPRPLDI
+383 INTPLDGL
-391 RSRLERMIYLA
+391 SVNERLEMYIYRAA
-402 DEREIRAKFVKGQE
+402 DKPVFAKYIKGKKVH
-416 ISL
+416 

>member
-1 MASYAIKGD
+1 MALYAIKGD

-219 ENLSEIS
+219 ENLSEVE
-226 WVQELCPW
+226 WVKELCPW
-234 SEFYGDAY
+234 STSYSDAY
-242 DRSGLFGGADC
+242 DHFGLLGNT

-259 CVYSD
+259 VVWPSD
-264 DREIARMKER
+264 DEIALLSER
-274 GVFIAHCPESNMNL
+274 DVFVAHAPSSNTNL
-288 SSGIAPVRRYLE
+288 SSGIAPVRKFMKN
-300 EGMRIGLG
+300 GVKTGFAT
-308 SDVAGG
+308 DVSGG
-314 STENLF
+314 SSLSLF
-320 RAMSFAVQ
+320 RVIQEAIGV
-328 ASKMRWRLTDQT
+328 SKLRWRIKDDSDS
-340 EAPLTAEE
+340 PLTTSEA
-348 VFYMASKGGGAF
+348 FFLASKGGGAF
-360 FGKAG
+360 FGKVG
-365 SFENGYD
+365 SFEAG
-372 FDAVVLDDSRL
+372 FDADFSVLDESL
-383 KSPRPLDI
+383 INTPLDGL
-391 RSRLERMIYLA
+391 SVSERLEMYIYRAA
-402 DEREIRAKFVKGQE
+402 DKPVFAKYIKGKKVH
-416 ISL
+416 

>member
-219 ENLSEIS
+219 ENLSEVE
-226 WVQELCPW
+226 WVKELCPW
-234 SEFYGDAY
+234 STSYSDAY
-242 DRSGLFGGADC
+242 DHFGLLGNT

-259 CVYSD
+259 VVWPSD
-264 DREIARMKER
+264 DEIALLSER
-274 GVFIAHCPESNMNL
+274 DVFVAHAPSSNTNL
-288 SSGIAPVRRYLE
+288 SSGIAPVRKFMKN
-300 EGMRIGLG
+300 GVKTGLAT
-308 SDVAGG
+308 DVSGG
-314 STENLF
+314 SSLSLF
-320 RAMSFAVQ
+320 RVIQEAIGV
-328 ASKMRWRLTDQT
+328 SKLRWRLKDDSDS
-340 EAPLTAEE
+340 PLTTSEA
-348 VFYMASKGGGAF
+348 FFLASKGGGAF
-360 FGKAG
+360 FGKVG
-365 SFENGYD
+365 SFEAG
-372 FDAVVLDDSRL
+372 FDADFSVLDESL
-383 KSPRPLDI
+383 INTPLDGL
-391 RSRLERMIYLA
+391 SVSERLEMYIYRAA
-402 DEREIRAKFVKGQE
+402 DKPVFAKYIKGKKVH
-416 ISL
+416 

>member
-219 ENLSEIS
+219 ENLSEVE
-226 WVQELCPW
+226 WVKELCPW
-234 SEFYGDAY
+234 STSYSDAY
-242 DRSGLFGGADC
+242 DHFGLLGNT

-259 CVYSD
+259 VVWPSD
-264 DREIARMKER
+264 DEIALLSER
-274 GVFIAHCPESNMNL
+274 DVFVAHAPSSNTNL
-288 SSGIAPVRRYLE
+288 SSGIAPVRKFMKN
-300 EGMRIGLG
+300 GVKTGLAT
-308 SDVAGG
+308 DVSGG
-314 STENLF
+314 SSLSLF
-320 RAMSFAVQ
+320 RVIQEAIGV
-328 ASKMRWRLTDQT
+328 SKLRWRIKDDSDS
-340 EAPLTAEE
+340 PLTTSEA
-348 VFYMASKGGGAF
+348 FFLASKGGGAF
-360 FGKAG
+360 FGKVG
-365 SFENGYD
+365 SFEAG
-372 FDAVVLDDSRL
+372 FDADFSVLDESL
-383 KSPRPLDI
+383 INTPLDGL
-391 RSRLERMIYLA
+391 SVNERLEMYIYRAA
-402 DEREIRAKFVKGQE
+402 DKPVFAKYIKGKKVH
-416 ISL
+416 

>member
-1 MASYAIKGD
+1 MALYAIKGD

-91 EEAKYGNIG
+91 EEAKYRNIG

-219 ENLSEIS
+219 ENLSEVE
-226 WVQELCPW
+226 WVKELCPW
-234 SEFYGDAY
+234 STSYSDAY
-242 DRSGLFGGADC
+242 DHFGLLGNT

-259 CVYSD
+259 VVWPSD
-264 DREIARMKER
+264 DEIALLSER
-274 GVFIAHCPESNMNL
+274 DVFVAHAPSSNTNL
-288 SSGIAPVRRYLE
+288 SSGIAPVRKFMKN
-300 EGMRIGLG
+300 GVKTGLAT
-308 SDVAGG
+308 DVSGG
-314 STENLF
+314 SSLSLF
-320 RAMSFAVQ
+320 RVIQDAIGV
-328 ASKMRWRLTDQT
+328 SKLRWRIKDDSDS
-340 EAPLTAEE
+340 PLTTSEA
-348 VFYMASKGGGAF
+348 FFLASKGGGAF
-360 FGKAG
+360 FGKVG
-365 SFENGYD
+365 SFEAG
-372 FDAVVLDDSRL
+372 FDADFSVLDESL
-383 KSPRPLDI
+383 INTPLDGL
-391 RSRLERMIYLA
+391 SVSERLEMYIYRAA
-402 DEREIRAKFVKGQE
+402 DKPVFAKYIKGKKVH
-416 ISL
+416 

>member
-82 TWLEKHTFP
+82 TWLEMHTFP
-91 EEAKYGNIG
+91 EEAKYRNIG
-100 YAEKAYTA
+100 YADKAYTA

-219 ENLSEIS
+219 ENLSEVE
-226 WVQELCPW
+226 WVKELCPW
-234 SEFYGDAY
+234 STSYSDAY
-242 DRSGLFGGADC
+242 DHFGLLGNT

-259 CVYSD
+259 VVWPSD
-264 DREIARMKER
+264 DEIALLSER
-274 GVFIAHCPESNMNL
+274 DVFVAHAPSSNTNL
-288 SSGIAPVRRYLE
+288 SSGIAPVRKFMKN
-300 EGMRIGLG
+300 GVKTGLAT
-308 SDVAGG
+308 DVSGG
-314 STENLF
+314 SSLSLF
-320 RAMSFAVQ
+320 RVIQEAIGV
-328 ASKMRWRLTDQT
+328 SKLRWRIKDDSDS
-340 EAPLTAEE
+340 PLTTSEA
-348 VFYMASKGGGAF
+348 FFLASKGGGAF
-360 FGKAG
+360 FGKVG
-365 SFENGYD
+365 SFEAG
-372 FDAVVLDDSRL
+372 FDADFSVLDESL
-383 KSPRPLDI
+383 INTPLDGL
-391 RSRLERMIYLA
+391 SVSERLEMYIYRAA
-402 DEREIRAKFVKGQE
+402 DKPVFAKYIKGKKVH
-416 ISL
+416 